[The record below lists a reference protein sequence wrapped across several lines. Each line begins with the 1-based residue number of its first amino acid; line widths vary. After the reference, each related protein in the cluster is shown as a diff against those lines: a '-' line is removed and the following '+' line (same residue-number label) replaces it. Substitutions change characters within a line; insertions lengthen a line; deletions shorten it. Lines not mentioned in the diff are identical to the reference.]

1 MGTAGIALRL
11 WIWAVVLRPVK
22 HVVPLATLVRMMHA
36 APRRVVDPGAA
47 DAIERYLQT
56 SGRFPRRPP
65 GNCLERSLGVYRLL
79 CQAGASPQLLV
90 GMRRLPPQPI
100 EGHVWVRAGGRPI
113 GETVESLNEFQ
124 PTAMFD
130 DNGRRHEPTPT
141 AGDRGL
147 RSA

>member
-11 WIWAVVLRPVK
+11 WTWAVVLRPVK

-36 APRRVVDPGAA
+36 APRRGADPGAA
-47 DAIERYLQT
+47 DAIERYLQA

-79 CQAGASPQLLV
+79 CRAGASPQLLV
-90 GMRRLPPQPI
+90 GMRRLPSQPI
-100 EGHVWVRAGGRPI
+100 EGHVWVSAGGRPV
-113 GETVESLNEFQ
+113 GETAESLNEFQ

-130 DNGRRHEPTPT
+130 DRGRRHEPSSA